1 MVEDLTGSNSTN
13 EFAFWKKKKNTI
25 DIINED
31 LYKFITKFLY
41 IIIVYYNKNK
51 NNKSILILQFNEI

>member
-1 MVEDLTGSNSTN
+1 MNLLSE
-13 EFAFWKKKKNTI
+13 KKKKNTI